1 MAVETAGEPPSAAL
15 NPESSVSDVR
25 ACLKEL
31 NEPTYGTKAEVWAR
45 LSRAEAAEL
54 VHLDL
59 IAEFERRQLE
69 RRQLDLA
76 RMAATWNQPTEGP
89 GAIPAVRQPASEEH
103 ERINAENPDGDAGLS
118 PASEFFCMTDGD
130 TTNSSS
136 RESNVTVLPPQGK
149 TPEGPTSVTI
159 TAPVDQCSTAESSE
173 ARSSALLPAQSA
185 ETSQGPTMQK
195 PRDEIWDLGREWRVD

>member
-1 MAVETAGEPPSAAL
+1 MQMPEEAPPPSAAL
-15 NPESSVSDVR
+15 NPESSVSDMR
-25 ACLKEL
+25 ARLYEL
-31 NEPTYGTKAEVWAR
+31 NEPNIYGTKAEIWAR
-45 LSRAEAAEL
+45 LCRAEAAEL

-59 IAEFERRQLE
+59 VAELERRQLE
-69 RRQLDLA
+69 GRQR
-76 RMAATWNQPTEGP
+76 RMAATRNQPTEGP

-103 ERINAENPDGDAGLS
+103 ERINAEHPDGDAGYD
-118 PASEFFCMTDGD
+118 FFCMTETD
-130 TTNSSS
+130 TTVSSSS
-136 RESNVTVLPPQGK
+136 RESNLTVLPPQGK

-195 PRDEIWDLGREWRVD
+195 PRDEIWDLGREWSRVD